1 MKHPVSTT
9 MILLIFFLATQFLGL
24 MLVAKAIPVSISET
38 GEVTVETPDTAL
50 GPPPETD
57 PSGALLMLII
67 GITLGTLLILLI
79 IRFKQYNLWKFWFL
93 LAAGLTMTV
102 SFGVIFGEANYS
114 YAALL
119 GFVLAAWKIFRP
131 NVYVHNF
138 TELFIYPG
146 IAVLF
151 YHILS
156 VPVMLL
162 LLAIIS
168 IYDVIAVF
176 KSKHMVSMANFQT
189 DSRVFAGLAI
199 PRSTTPVK
207 KTMIENGSEKKTP
220 DKKRSSTKKSG
231 TAILGGGDVA
241 FPLLFAAVVL
251 KEFVASGMAKQ
262 TALAI
267 TSIIPVFAMI
277 GLAAL
282 FFLARQGKFYPAM
295 PAVSLGVIV
304 GWGVTLLF

>member
-1 MKHPVSTT
+1 M
-9 MILLIFFLATQFLGL
+9 LLLFFLATQFIGL
-24 MLVAKAIPVSISET
+24 LLVAKAIPVSISET
-38 GEVTVETPDTAL
+38 GEIRVNPPDTAL

-102 SFGVIFGEANYS
+102 SFGVIFGSANYS

-119 GFVLAAWKIFRP
+119 GFFLAAWKIFRP

-189 DSRVFAGLAI
+189 ESKVFAGLAF
-199 PRSTTPVK
+199 PRSTTPVT
-207 KTMIENGSEKKTP
+207 KTMIENGKTVRSKKQNKT
-220 DKKRSSTKKSG
+220 G

-241 FPLLFAAVVL
+241 FPLLFASVVL
-251 KEFVASGMAKQ
+251 KELVASGLTKQ
-262 TALAI
+262 AALAI

-277 GLAAL
+277 SLAAL

-304 GWGVTLLF
+304 GWGITLIV